1 MTELKREEATT
12 FAPCHVT
19 AFFVPNIQP
28 REPARTG
35 SWGAGLCLGTGAVA
49 TVEADGAD
57 ANTIEVTRGGLA
69 EEQEARATRE
79 ALRLLLE
86 THASSPLSVSCTVHE
101 GAPVGQG
108 FGISGASALAS
119 AFALA
124 RCLGVGRSEA
134 LRAAHLAEVRNRSGL
149 SDVTASFL
157 GGAVLR
163 TSPGLPPFGSTQRLP
178 AKGSVVVA
186 TTGPRLD
193 TGTLLRDEAV
203 LEKVSEAGRSCMDA
217 IGQSPS
223 LETVFEQGARFARA
237 TDLVA
242 DETLRAV
249 EACQEGGAAMVAM
262 LGNTVVAYG
271 ETERLVSV
279 LGGFDDPVV
288 VPIDEA
294 GLRVFDKD
302 RLDELAA

>member
-1 MTELKREEATT
+1 M
-12 FAPCHVT
+12 
-19 AFFVPNIQP
+19 
-28 REPARTG
+28 
-35 SWGAGLCLGTGAVA
+35 CLGTGVVA
-49 TVEADGAD
+49 NVNADESDSTSITVKRE
-57 ANTIEVTRGGLA
+57 GLA
-69 EEQEARATRE
+69 EDQEARATNE

-86 THASSPLSVSCTVHE
+86 THASSPLNVSCVVHE
-101 GAPVGQG
+101 GAPLGQG

-134 LRAAHLAEVRNRSGL
+134 LKAAHLAEVRNRSGL

-157 GGAVLR
+157 GGAVIR
-163 TSPGLPPFGSTQRLP
+163 TSPGLPPFGATQRLP

-203 LEKVSEAGRSCMDA
+203 LEKVSETGRSCMDA
-217 IGQSPS
+217 MGQRPS
-223 LETVFEQGARFARA
+223 LETLFELGARFANA
-237 TDLVA
+237 TGLVA

-249 EACQEGGAAMVAM
+249 EACQEGGVAMVAM

-271 ETERLVSV
+271 ETDRLMSV
-279 LGGFDDPVV
+279 LGAYDDPVV

-294 GLRVFDKD
+294 GLREFDKD
-302 RLDELAA
+302 RLEERAV

>member
-1 MTELKREEATT
+1 MNSLKREEATT

-19 AFFVPNIQP
+19 SFFVPNIQP
-28 REPARTG
+28 REPQRTG
-35 SWGAGLCLGTGAVA
+35 SWGAGLCLGTGVVA
-49 TVEADGAD
+49 NVNADESDSTSITVKRE
-57 ANTIEVTRGGLA
+57 GLA
-69 EEQEARATRE
+69 EDQEARATNE

-86 THASSPLSVSCTVHE
+86 THASSSLNVSCVVHE
-101 GAPVGQG
+101 GAPLGQG

-134 LRAAHLAEVRNRSGL
+134 LKAAHLSEVRNRSGL
-149 SDVTASFL
+149 GDVTASFL
-157 GGAVLR
+157 GGAVVR
-163 TSPGLPPFGSTQRLP
+163 TAPGLPPFGATQRLP

-203 LEKVSEAGRSCMDA
+203 LEQVSETGRSCMDA
-217 IGQSPS
+217 MGQRPS
-223 LETVFEQGARFARA
+223 LETLFQLGARFANA
-237 TDLVA
+237 TGLVA

-249 EACQEGGAAMVAM
+249 EACQEGGVAMVAM

-271 ETERLVSV
+271 ETDRLMSV
-279 LGGFDDPVV
+279 LGAYDDPVV

-294 GLRVFDKD
+294 GLRKFDKD
-302 RLDELAA
+302 RLEELAV